1 MCARYTL
8 TDTGELLIRQFRL
21 AELPDDYRPRYNIAS
36 TQPVTVVLGAEGRR
50 AASFRWGL
58 IPYWAKDPRI
68 GQKLINARAET
79 VAVKPSFRHS
89 LRRRRCLVPADGFY
103 EWRAHNGRKQPFRV
117 VLAAGGV
124 FAFAG
129 LWDRWTSPEGEE
141 VYSCTIL
148 TTDAND
154 RIRPIHDRMPVI
166 LPPEDYDLWLDPG
179 VQEPEAVL
187 PLLRPAP
194 DDLLRAYPVST
205 LVNSPRHD
213 SPACIE
219 AVNE

>member
-1 MCARYTL
+1 
-8 TDTGELLIRQFRL
+8 FRL
-21 AELPDDYRPRYNIAS
+21 AELPDDYRPRYNIAP

-129 LWDRWTSPEGEE
+129 LWDRWTS
-141 VYSCTIL
+141 
-148 TTDAND
+148 
-154 RIRPIHDRMPVI
+154 
-166 LPPEDYDLWLDPG
+166 
-179 VQEPEAVL
+179 
-187 PLLRPAP
+187 
-194 DDLLRAYPVST
+194 
-205 LVNSPRHD
+205 
-213 SPACIE
+213 
-219 AVNE
+219 